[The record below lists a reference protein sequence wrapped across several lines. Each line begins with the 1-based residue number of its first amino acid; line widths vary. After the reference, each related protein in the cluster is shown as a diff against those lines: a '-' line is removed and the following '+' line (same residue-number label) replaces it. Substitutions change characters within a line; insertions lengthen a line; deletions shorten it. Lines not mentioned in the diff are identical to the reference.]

1 TCSRAC
7 RRSCSTRATSTG
19 SPRRSRTCSRRR
31 SGSRAPRSASP
42 RVPPSVSSGDVAGP
56 AHGAGQAADLDPQV
70 VALLERLRAVGAP
83 PVQEQTPAELRQ
95 RLAATAAVLFGTVD
109 EVASVE
115 DRLAGGVRVRV
126 YEPRPGDAALVYYH
140 GGGWVAGSVDTHDG
154 IVRALAAR
162 SGRTVVSVDYRLAPE
177 HPYPAGLE
185 DARTAARWALD
196 PFDAVAVGG
205 DSSGATLAAV
215 VARELPVALQLLI
228 CPALDARCETDSYA
242 RFAEG
247 TNLTREA
254 MRWYWAQYLG
264 GADGDDPDASPRRPR
279 SSPWRSAIPCATTG
293 SRTRSGCGPR
303 AFPSRFVA
311 TRAWCTTSFASRPR
325 STARRR
331 RSTSWRRSWGRG
343 SASAGASGACRARAG
358 ATHAAGAAAAAAAGG
373 WPARASL
380 PAPGPPRGTPA
391 ARWRRAVRAPAAP
404 CADRDSCRRA
414 AS

>member
-1 TCSRAC
+1 M
-7 RRSCSTRATSTG
+7 
-19 SPRRSRTCSRRR
+19 
-31 SGSRAPRSASP
+31 
-42 RVPPSVSSGDVAGP
+42 SSGDVAGP

-70 VALLERLRAVGAP
+70 VALLDRLRAVGAP

-196 PFDAVAVGG
+196 QFDAVAVGG

-228 CPALDARCETDSYA
+228 CPALDARCESDSYA
-242 RFAEG
+242 RFAAG

-264 GADGDDPDASPRRPR
+264 GADGDDPDASPLRAPDLSRAAPAIIAVAECDPLRDDGLAYAERLRAAGVPVSLRRYEGMVHDFVR
-279 SSPWRSAIPCATTG
+279 FAATLD
-293 SRTRSGCGPR
+293 R
-303 AFPSRFVA
+303 
-311 TRAWCTTSFASRPR
+311 
-325 STARRR
+325 
-331 RSTSWRRSWGRG
+331 
-343 SASAGASGACRARAG
+343 ASAALDELASELGARLG
-358 ATHAAGAAAAAAAGG
+358 
-373 WPARASL
+373 
-380 PAPGPPRGTPA
+380 
-391 ARWRRAVRAPAAP
+391 
-404 CADRDSCRRA
+404 
-414 AS
+414 